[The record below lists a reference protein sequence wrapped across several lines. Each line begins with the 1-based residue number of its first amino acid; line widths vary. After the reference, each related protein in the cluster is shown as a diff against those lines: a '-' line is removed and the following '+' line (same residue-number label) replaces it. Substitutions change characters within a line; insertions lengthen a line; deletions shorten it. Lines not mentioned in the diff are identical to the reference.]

1 MLMSRM
7 SMRDR
12 SALSH
17 SDKTQ
22 HPGLFTVGAIIK
34 TSGDATMSGFSLHH
48 DTPASVSTLYAD
60 ALSAFLPTALQQR
73 LSGMFYPLRPLAEQG
88 QP

>member
-1 MLMSRM
+1 
-7 SMRDR
+7 
-12 SALSH
+12 
-17 SDKTQ
+17 
-22 HPGLFTVGAIIK
+22 
-34 TSGDATMSGFSLHH
+34 MSGFSLHH